1 MKDDESIQGFLSKVS
16 GIVSHIRTHGEVVTN
31 KTIVNKV
38 LRSLTNKY
46 IHIVTAIEESKD
58 LSTYTFDELISS
70 LIAH

>member
-16 GIVSHIRTHGEVVTN
+16 RIVSHIRTHCKVVTN

-58 LSTYTFDELISS
+58 LSTYTFDELMSS